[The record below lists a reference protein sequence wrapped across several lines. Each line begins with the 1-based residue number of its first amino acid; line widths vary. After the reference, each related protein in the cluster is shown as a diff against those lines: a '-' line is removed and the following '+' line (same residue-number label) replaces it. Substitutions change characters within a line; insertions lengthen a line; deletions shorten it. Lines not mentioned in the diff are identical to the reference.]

1 MLKSPRN
8 HKYGGSKSAAPSC
21 IIIIICNTA
30 HQIDI
35 SISSIR
41 TTIEK
46 LEAARAAS
54 LVYWSLLG
62 PSGSFW
68 VNFFRPYDLL
78 GCSRNQKAK
87 IYLLQSP
94 KTKMEEGFRLFLRL
108 DTIPFPIIFICEDW
122 CQSAARLLPGAS
134 CVAAVQG
141 SGGFEK
147 LLTQSNLEQE
157 TSDQSDPASVEADG
171 CQLTL
176 VCSLQCAPVMAE
188 RRRSQPYL
196 TRDQNQR
203 LATLRHRYLQIYLQ
217 IYLVYL
223 VNLLSIYLYLW

>member
-1 MLKSPRN
+1 M
-8 HKYGGSKSAAPSC
+8 
-21 IIIIICNTA
+21 
-30 HQIDI
+30 
-35 SISSIR
+35 
-41 TTIEK
+41 
-46 LEAARAAS
+46 
-54 LVYWSLLG
+54 
-62 PSGSFW
+62 
-68 VNFFRPYDLL
+68 
-78 GCSRNQKAK
+78 
-87 IYLLQSP
+87 
-94 KTKMEEGFRLFLRL
+94 RL
-108 DTIPFPIIFICEDW
+108 DTIPFPILFICEDW

-176 VCSLQCAPVMAE
+176 VCSLQSAPVMSE

-203 LATLRHRYLQIYLQ
+203 LATLRHMDMDMDI
-217 IYLVYL
+217 
-223 VNLLSIYLYLW
+223 SK